1 MTDHASSRET
11 PRSTI
16 GSTASRGRIT
26 EPETLASSSQRRN
39 QRHLVST
46 PYRWGQCSAVNSQM
60 PSNLANARSL
70 ARFSS
75 SRDSPSISAH
85 RDEASAQLSSK
96 MHSCEP
102 TRSVMRWDSPPSWST
117 VLTTERASSTS
128 TSPHSLFPAPER
140 RTTWCC
146 HCAACGSSSTLCSI
160 QHPAAATQRTG
171 PRIRRSWARSVV
183 SMESVGTRRDNDGD
197 LGADAVRIGQ
207 GHGHRVIV
215 LAQRT

>member
-26 EPETLASSSQRRN
+26 APEMLAFSSQRRN
-39 QRHLVST
+39 PKRSAST
-46 PYRWGQCSAVNSQM
+46 PWPWGVYHGATSQRL
-60 PSNLANARSL
+60 SNRDDARSL

-160 QHPAAATQRTG
+160 QHPAAATQRKG